1 MRGFA
6 IARSAVFVF
15 WGSWLTAQAPPD
27 VLIRSTQAIGYQP
40 GGATSI
46 GFKGTELMP
55 HAAGAATIK
64 VKRGYT
70 EINASFKQ
78 LLAAKKFGAEFLTY
92 VLWAVSPEGRAAN
105 LGEILISG
113 FGEGRLKV
121 SSQMQTFSLIVTA
134 EPYFGVR
141 LPSELVVI
149 ENEARRETR
158 GKRFPVREYSLMK
171 TARYHKLANPLAL
184 APDLRSQPLDIY
196 EARNALA
203 IAQSNAADQYAAD
216 IYSKAAA
223 SLKVA
228 ENHLR
233 AKAERK
239 QVISMARQAVQF
251 SEDALTLALERQEQE
266 RLNNERAAREAGERR
281 AQEQAHQEAL
291 RRAEAEAARARAEA
305 EQAKALAAQEA
316 ASYRAERE
324 AEQRAQAEN
333 DRERA
338 RTAHRQA
345 EQRWR
350 QAEAEKGEIRAR
362 LLKQFSL
369 VLETRDT
376 ERGLIVNMPDILF
389 ESSKHI
395 LRPEARE
402 KLARIGG
409 IVINYPKLRIEAEG
423 HTDNVGSA
431 AYNQKLSEQR
441 AYEVRCYLISQGVP
455 LASMQWTGRGFDAP
469 VASNDT
475 AAGRRQNRRVE
486 LIVSGEVIG
495 TAVGRADR

>member
-1 MRGFA
+1 
-6 IARSAVFVF
+6 
-15 WGSWLTAQAPPD
+15 
-27 VLIRSTQAIGYQP
+27 
-40 GGATSI
+40 
-46 GFKGTELMP
+46 
-55 HAAGAATIK
+55 
-64 VKRGYT
+64 
-70 EINASFKQ
+70 
-78 LLAAKKFGAEFLTY
+78 
-92 VLWAVSPEGRAAN
+92 
-105 LGEILISG
+105 
-113 FGEGRLKV
+113 
-121 SSQMQTFSLIVTA
+121 MQTFSLIVTA

-141 LPSELVVI
+141 IPSELVVI
-149 ENEARRETR
+149 ENEALRETR

-184 APDLRSQPLDIY
+184 APDLKSQPLDIY

-203 IAQSNAADQYAAD
+203 IAQSNAADRYAAD
-216 IYSKAAA
+216 IYSKASA
-223 SLKVA
+223 SLKMA

-233 AKAERK
+233 AKADRK

-251 SEDALTLALERQEQE
+251 SEDALTLSVERQEQE
-266 RLNNERAAREAGERR
+266 RLDNERAAREASERR

-291 RRAEAEAARARAEA
+291 RRAQAEAAKARAEA
-305 EQAKALAAQEA
+305 AQANALAAQEA
-316 ASYRAERE
+316 ASHRAELE
-324 AEQRAQAEN
+324 AEHRAQAEAE
-333 DRERA
+333 RERA
-338 RTAHRQA
+338 RSAQREA

-350 QAEAEKGEIRAR
+350 QAESEKGEIRAR

-389 ESSKHI
+389 ESGKFK

-402 KLARIGG
+402 KLARIAG
-409 IVINYPKLRIEAEG
+409 IIINYPKLRIEAEG

-455 LASMQWTGRGFDAP
+455 LASMEWSGKGFDAP
-469 VASNDT
+469 VASNET
-475 AAGRRQNRRVE
+475 AVGRRLNRRVE

-495 TAVGRADR
+495 TAVGPANQ